1 MNEAEVRAVFEQ
13 YDVLQRGHF
22 KLSSGRHSDVY
33 LQCQRVLEHPRVT
46 RSLARAL
53 AARFDGETQTVLS
66 PAVGAILIGAALA
79 DALDARFVFA
89 ERVDGAMTLRRG
101 QAIARGERV
110 VVCEDVVTTGGS
122 AAECLRLAEAAGAD
136 TGPVGSLVDRTGGAA
151 PFRLESLLR
160 VSAESWAPEE
170 CPLCARGL
178 PIDQPGSRSLPGAA
192 TAIDRT

>member
-1 MNEAEVRAVFEQ
+1 MNEAEVRAVFDQ
-13 YDVLQRGHF
+13 YGVVQRGHF

-53 AARFDGETQTVLS
+53 ATRFEGADTVLS
-66 PAVGAILIGAALA
+66 PAIGAILIGAALA

-101 QAIARGERV
+101 QAIGRGERV

-122 AAECLRLAEAAGAD
+122 AAECLRLAEAAGAGA
-136 TGPVGSLVDRTGGAA
+136 GPVASLVDRTNGSA

-160 VSAESWAPEE
+160 VEAVSWTPED

-178 PIDQPGSRSLPGAA
+178 PIDQPGSRALPGAA
-192 TAIDRT
+192 ASNNRT

>member
-1 MNEAEVRAVFEQ
+1 MNEAEVRDVFEHHG
-13 YDVLQRGHF
+13 VLQRGHF

-53 AARFDGETQTVLS
+53 AARFPDGAETVLS

-101 QAIARGERV
+101 QAIERAERV
-110 VVCEDVVTTGGS
+110 IVCEDVVTTGGS
-122 AAECLRLAEAAGAD
+122 AAECLALTAAAGAEA
-136 TGPVGSLVDRTGGAA
+136 VAVASLVDRTGGAA

-160 VSAESWAPEE
+160 VAASSWSPDE
-170 CPLCARGL
+170 CPLCARGV
-178 PIDQPGSRSLPGAA
+178 PIDQPGSRALPGTVSRA
-192 TAIDRT
+192 TRT